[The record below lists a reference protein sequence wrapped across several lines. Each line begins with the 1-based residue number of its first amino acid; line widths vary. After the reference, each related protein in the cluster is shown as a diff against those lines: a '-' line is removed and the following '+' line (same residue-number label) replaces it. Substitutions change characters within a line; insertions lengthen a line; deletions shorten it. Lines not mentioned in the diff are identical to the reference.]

1 MIHRRALL
9 SIKLLYQ
16 LSVLVTMAKLQV
28 RHFPVLSSAL
38 LMTNSAV
45 LQSE

>member
-16 LSVLVTMAKLQV
+16 LPVSVTMAKLQG
-28 RHFPVLSSAL
+28 RHIPVL
-38 LMTNSAV
+38 
-45 LQSE
+45 